1 MSRIQLTGVAA
12 GLAALAVI
20 GSGRMFEPRWTY
32 KAEEIAQA
40 ASPNVNDGKPI
51 GSEYRAVSKSPRPFL
66 VEVLDASNQRRLLS
80 FVNNSS
86 MNAARQDAF
95 RSAMVSSAASLPR
108 AGGQNGLAASAR
120 ATTPHNFTLIAPN
133 VSRPEGN
140 NSAVNSPSIAPPLVR
155 GELPAPLEALITG
168 LHTSHAIPAPIAE
181 QVSVGG
187 QVQEARLL
195 KSVPPVYPGL
205 AKSNR
210 VTGEV
215 TLDALIDAAGN
226 VTAVRVISG
235 PTLLQQAAIEAVR
248 QWKYEAARLDGRPVA
263 MHLWVTVKF
272 HIG

>member
-1 MSRIQLTGVAA
+1 
-12 GLAALAVI
+12 
-20 GSGRMFEPRWTY
+20 
-32 KAEEIAQA
+32 
-40 ASPNVNDGKPI
+40 
-51 GSEYRAVSKSPRPFL
+51 
-66 VEVLDASNQRRLLS
+66 
-80 FVNNSS
+80 
-86 MNAARQDAF
+86 
-95 RSAMVSSAASLPR
+95 
-108 AGGQNGLAASAR
+108 
-120 ATTPHNFTLIAPN
+120 
-133 VSRPEGN
+133 
-140 NSAVNSPSIAPPLVR
+140 
-155 GELPAPLEALITG
+155 
-168 LHTSHAIPAPIAE
+168 
-181 QVSVGG
+181 VGG